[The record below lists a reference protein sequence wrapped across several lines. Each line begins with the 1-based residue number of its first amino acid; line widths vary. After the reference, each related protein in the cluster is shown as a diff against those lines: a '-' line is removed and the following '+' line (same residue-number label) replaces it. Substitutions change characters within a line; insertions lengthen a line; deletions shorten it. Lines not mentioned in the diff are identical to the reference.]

1 MECLIIMKRQFMAQE
16 HIEEY
21 LEAIYDIAGKEGTAK
36 TTEIADRLKN
46 APASVTEAFQRMKQK
61 GLVKYEPHKG
71 VCLTTKGY
79 KAATKMKRKHR
90 LLEVFLYKMLHLSKE
105 NIHEQ
110 ACKME
115 HTITDETETAL
126 CKTLRG
132 PTQCPHGSPIP
143 PCNLDVKNCKECLAE
158 QITLQDKREKD
169 LIAITSLKLNE
180 KAKIAFIRGGGGV
193 MQRLCDLGL
202 TNGTEV
208 SLLRAAP
215 MQGPLEIC
223 VRGCKL
229 VIGRGIAEK
238 IFVQKM

>member
-1 MECLIIMKRQFMAQE
+1 MAQE

-21 LEAIYDIAGKEGTAK
+21 LEAIYDIAGKDGIAK
-36 TTEIADRLKN
+36 TTEIAERLNN

-71 VCLTTKGY
+71 VSLTKKGY
-79 KAATKMKRKHR
+79 KAAVKMKRKHR
-90 LLEVFLYKMLHLSKE
+90 LLEVFLDKMLHLPKE

-115 HTITDETETAL
+115 HTLTDETETAL

-132 PTQCPHGSPIP
+132 PTECPHGSPIP
-143 PCNLDVKNCKECLAE
+143 PCNLDVKNCQECLTE
-158 QITLQDKREKD
+158 PTTSLEKREKD
-169 LIAITSLKLNE
+169 LIALTSLKQGDT
-180 KAKIAFIRGGGGV
+180 AKIAFVRGGGGV

-202 TNGTEV
+202 TNGTEI
-208 SLLRAAP
+208 SLLRTAP
-215 MQGPLEIC
+215 LHGPLQIC

-238 IFVQKM
+238 IFVQKT

>member
-1 MECLIIMKRQFMAQE
+1 MPQE

-21 LEAIYDIAGKEGTAK
+21 LEAIYDIAGKDGTAK
-36 TTEIADRLKN
+36 TSEIAERLKN

-61 GLVKYEPHKG
+61 GLVRYESHKG
-71 VCLTTKGY
+71 VTLTAKGY
-79 KAATKMKRKHR
+79 KAAIKMKRKHR
-90 LLEVFLYKMLHLSKE
+90 LLEVFLDKMLHLPRE

-115 HTITDETETAL
+115 HVLTDETEIAL
-126 CKTLRG
+126 CKTLKG
-132 PTQCPHGSPIP
+132 PTECPHGSPIP
-143 PCNLDVKNCKECLAE
+143 PCNLEVKNCQECLSE
-158 QITLQDKREKD
+158 QSLSLEKRDKD
-169 LIAITSLKLNE
+169 IIAITSLKTGD
-180 KAKIAFIRGGGGV
+180 KAKIVFVRGGGGV

-208 SLLRAAP
+208 SLVRTAP
-215 MQGPLEIC
+215 IHGPIEIR

-238 IFVQKM
+238 IFVHKT

>member
-1 MECLIIMKRQFMAQE
+1 MAQE

-90 LLEVFLYKMLHLSKE
+90 LLEVFLDKILHLPKE

-169 LIAITSLKLNE
+169 LIAITSLTQGE

-208 SLLRAAP
+208 SLLRSAP

>member
-1 MECLIIMKRQFMAQE
+1 MAQE
-16 HIEEY
+16 HVEEY

-90 LLEVFLYKMLHLSKE
+90 LLEVFLDKILHLPKE
-105 NIHEQ
+105 KIHEQ

-132 PTQCPHGSPIP
+132 PNQCPHGSPIP

-169 LIAITSLKLNE
+169 LIAITSLTQGE

-208 SLLRAAP
+208 SLLRSAP
-215 MQGPLEIC
+215 MRGPLEIC

>member
-1 MECLIIMKRQFMAQE
+1 MAQE

-90 LLEVFLYKMLHLSKE
+90 LLEVFLDKILHLPKE

-169 LIAITSLKLNE
+169 LIAITSLTKGE

-208 SLLRAAP
+208 SLLRSAP